1 MEQGPCE
8 DVCSRGGFLCAALGL
23 QLLLLAP
30 VPLLGT
36 IGEISRSSPGCSQP
50 TDCPAPCRRGTRI
63 SCTPATGNHAEV
75 VWKPWAGVW
84 VSLSLQNSVS
94 SPISSPPL
102 RKRCEL
108 WRKVLLVAC
117 VGFPNPDFHSLS
129 CLAIRAHFVLHG
141 CSTETKEV
149 AQTEAVAQ
157 MGFLFANSAL
167 LPPARAFCS

>member
-1 MEQGPCE
+1 MFVQGAVSFAQPW
-8 DVCSRGGFLCAALGL
+8 DCSCCSWPRFRFSGQSEKSPETAPAAHSPPTAQRPAGGGHASPVLQRQATTQRWFGNLG
-23 QLLLLAP
+23 Q
-30 VPLLGT
+30 
-36 IGEISRSSPGCSQP
+36 
-50 TDCPAPCRRGTRI
+50 
-63 SCTPATGNHAEV
+63 
-75 VWKPWAGVW
+75 GVW
-84 VSLSLQNSVS
+84 VSLSLQNLVS

-102 RKRCEL
+102 RKRCEP

-129 CLAIRAHFVLHG
+129 CLAVRAHFVLHG

-149 AQTEAVAQ
+149 AKTEAVAQ